1 MTFYQLRKDILYQ
14 QDAGDYTS
22 YGIDVF
28 NSQSNV
34 LIRSIPDISL
44 EKGLLKNL
52 ISLCN
57 DLQLDIIHLDDV
69 VDDFLSWL

>member
-22 YGIDVF
+22 YGIDAF

-44 EKGLLKNL
+44 EKELLKNL

-69 VDDFLSWL
+69 VDDFLS

>member
-14 QDAGDYTS
+14 QDTGDYTS

-44 EKGLLKNL
+44 EKELLKNL

-69 VDDFLSWL
+69 VDDFLS